1 LPAQGSMAE
10 QPGALQLYP
19 PSRGR
24 FAVPRDHFRF
34 TSAAQFDLTY
44 LSYDAFARNA
54 RSPVL
59 FYAGNE
65 GAVELFYNNS
75 GALFTLASRLGARLL
90 FAEHRYYGSSLPF
103 GAASFTPANLS
114 LLSVEQAL
122 ADYAALLLALPAEL
136 GCRSARP
143 VDPSRPLC
151 DTVLF
156 GGSYGGMLAAW
167 HRVRYPHLSL
177 GAVASGAPV
186 DFYDGVQSRFAAA
199 VNRTFAVYGGKGSG
213 CSSALHAALAAAD
226 AATPSQLVA
235 AGVRPCDPMGGDAVE
250 RYAFYARGA
259 MASTAMLDYP
269 YQSRFVGLLPPNPV
283 RRACGDLLAP
293 GEPLRRLHSA
303 VLHLVNGTGALRCVD
318 LRAELVGGRLG
329 RWADGSDLG
338 VQSWNYQAVS
348 RAISASALHR
358 LTLAPRGRGRRAPNC
373 PLSRSRAMASA
384 STPRRAASRRRSWRT
399 GARTASAC
407 GRGPAGWGSPLATAP
422 TTTTTR
428 TSSSWRTTRTR
439 GKSAPNL
446 SPAAGRSAASSPPE
460 EPTTRTC
467 VSRHRSTRRVSVRR
481 GA

>member
-1 LPAQGSMAE
+1 MAE
-10 QPGALQLYP
+10 QPGALHLYP

-44 LSYDAFARNA
+44 LSYDAFARDA

-143 VDPSRPLC
+143 SVDPSRPLC

-213 CSSALHAALAAAD
+213 CSSALQAALAAAD

-235 AGVRPCDPMGGDAVE
+235 AGVRPCDPMGGDA
-250 RYAFYARGA
+250 
-259 MASTAMLDYP
+259 AMLDYP

-303 VLHLVNGTGALRCVD
+303 VLRLVNGTGALRCVD
-318 LRAELVGGRLG
+318 LRAELVGGRPG
-329 RWADGSDLG
+329 WWADGSDLG
-338 VQSWNYQAVS
+338 ACTELPLEPITSDGFGFYPEASGKQAAQLADRCADRFGVQPRPGWMGLAFGHGADYRHHSNLLFVENDKDPWQIGTESV
-348 RAISASALHR
+348 AS
-358 LTLAPRGRGRRAPNC
+358 GG
-373 PLSRSRAMASA
+373 
-384 STPRRAASRRRSWRT
+384 
-399 GARTASAC
+399 
-407 GRGPAGWGSPLATAP
+407 
-422 TTTTTR
+422 
-428 TSSSWRTTRTR
+428 
-439 GKSAPNL
+439 
-446 SPAAGRSAASSPPE
+446 
-460 EPTTRTC
+460 
-467 VSRHRSTRRVSVRR
+467 SVRR
-481 GA
+481 FVAAGGAHHQDLRFPSPLDAPGVSAARRVVEETSQTERGGL

>member
-1 LPAQGSMAE
+1 MAE
-10 QPGALQLYP
+10 QPGALHLYP

-44 LSYDAFARNA
+44 LSYDAFARDA

-143 VDPSRPLC
+143 SVDPSRPLC

-199 VNRTFAVYGGKGSG
+199 VNRTFAVYGGKGPG
-213 CSSALHAALAAAD
+213 CSSALQAALAAAD

-259 MASTAMLDYP
+259 MASTAS
-269 YQSRFVGLLPPNPV
+269 QRGRTRGLLGPSPEPSLPGGRRCSTTHTRAASSACCRRTRCGARAATCS
-283 RRACGDLLAP
+283 RRASRSAGSTPPCCALSTGRARCAASTCGP
-293 GEPLRRLHSA
+293 SWSA
-303 VLHLVNGTGALRCVD
+303 GG
-318 LRAELVGGRLG
+318 LVGGRTG
-329 RWADGSDLG
+329 ATWACRAGTTRQPPGHFNLG
-338 VQSWNYQAVS
+338 VGAASTHS
-348 RAISASALHR
+348 RA
-358 LTLAPRGRGRRAPNC
+358 PR
-373 PLSRSRAMASA
+373 
-384 STPRRAASRRRSWRT
+384 
-399 GARTASAC
+399 
-407 GRGPAGWGSPLATAP
+407 
-422 TTTTTR
+422 
-428 TSSSWRTTRTR
+428 
-439 GKSAPNL
+439 
-446 SPAAGRSAASSPPE
+446 E
-460 EPTTRTC
+460 E
-467 VSRHRSTRRVSVRR
+467 
-481 GA
+481 